1 MVLKPGKSKLKVLT
15 DSVPDENP
23 LPGSQRDEF
32 FLYPHM
38 VGAWGWSDGDRKGD
52 GAGKWGEK
60 ERTQE
65 RDRRGRGGREAL
77 WSPLVMALIL

>member
-23 LPGSQRDEF
+23 LPGSQRAEF

-38 VGAWGWSDGDRKGD
+38 VGLGGGQRETEREMEQESGGRKRESRRETGE
-52 GAGKWGEK
+52 GEVAGKHSG
-60 ERTQE
+60 
-65 RDRRGRGGREAL
+65 L
-77 WSPLVMALIL
+77 LL

>member
-1 MVLKPGKSKLKVLT
+1 MVLKPGKPKLKVLT

-38 VGAWGWSDGDRKGD
+38 VGVWGWSDGDRKGD

-60 ERTQE
+60 ERKQE
-65 RDRRGRGGREAL
+65 RGEGEVAGKHSGL
-77 WSPLVMALIL
+77 LL